1 MFEFRLSAIANRT
14 AQNLVIKQS
23 RERIKQSR
31 ERTKLARNRRLFM
44 DMDTGDSDMMESEAE
59 VENLR
64 NKSVDAMDVFLGI
77 TEMDHGV
84 ERVIFF
90 VAKV

>member
-14 AQNLVIKQS
+14 AQNLVINQS

-44 DMDTGDSDMMESEAE
+44 DMDTGDSESEAE

-64 NKSVDAMDVFLGI
+64 SKSVDAMDVFLGI

>member
-14 AQNLVIKQS
+14 ARKLVMNKS
-23 RERIKQSR
+23 RERI
-31 ERTKLARNRRLFM
+31 KLARNRRLFM
-44 DMDTGDSDMMESEAE
+44 DMDTGDSESEAE

-84 ERVIFF
+84 ERVFFF